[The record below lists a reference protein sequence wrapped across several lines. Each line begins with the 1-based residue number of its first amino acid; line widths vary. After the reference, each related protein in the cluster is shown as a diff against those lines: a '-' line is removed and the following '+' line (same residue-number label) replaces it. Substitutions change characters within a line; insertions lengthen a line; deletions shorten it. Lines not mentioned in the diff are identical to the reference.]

1 MIKALYLLPFAL
13 YLLFNSSRGYAL
25 TLPGR
30 PDSLNVPVAAE
41 MAEILQT
48 YRINKSI
55 FDLLAR
61 RYSKYS
67 IVVTALQRQFAADDS
82 VTLVKVLSIVNTWGW
97 KGAAHYGEAG
107 PWVLLIT
114 FMHASITTQKK
125 YFAFLERAA
134 KQGLLPPE
142 GFAII
147 ADQIA
152 LQETGYQIYGTQMR
166 QPHGVSKIYEPL
178 PIVNPDELN
187 NRRGTLGLSSYDH
200 YLLHYT
206 PAMLERYCLYR

>member
-1 MIKALYLLPFAL
+1 MKAIHLLLLALYLLS
-13 YLLFNSSRGYAL
+13 NSERSYAL
-25 TLPGR
+25 TAR
-30 PDSLNVPVAAE
+30 HDSLNIPVAAE

-61 RYSKYS
+61 RYGKYS
-67 IVVTALQRQFAADDS
+67 AVVTTLQRQFAADDS
-82 VTLVKVLSIVNTWGW
+82 ITLVKVLSIVNTWGW

-107 PWVLLIT
+107 PWVLLIS
-114 FMHASITTQKK
+114 FMHAGITTQKK

-134 KQGLLPPE
+134 KKGSLPPE

-152 LQETGYQIYGTQMR
+152 LQETGYQIYGSQMKPTR
-166 QPHGVSKIYEPL
+166 GAIKLYEPL

-187 NRRGTLGLSSYDH
+187 NRRGALGLSSYDH
-200 YLLHYT
+200 YLLHYS
-206 PAMLERYCLYR
+206 PAMVEPYCLYR

>member
-1 MIKALYLLPFAL
+1 MIKALHLLLLAL
-13 YLLFNSSRGYAL
+13 YLLFNSGRSYAL
-25 TLPGR
+25 TAR
-30 PDSLNVPVAAE
+30 PDSLNIPVAAE

-55 FDLLAR
+55 FDLLTR
-61 RYSKYS
+61 RYGKYS
-67 IVVTALQRQFAADDS
+67 AVVTALKNQFCADDS
-82 VTLVKVLSIVNTWGW
+82 ITLVKVLSIVNTWGW

-114 FMHASITTQKK
+114 FMHAALPIQKK

-134 KQGLLPPE
+134 KQGLLPPD
-142 GFAII
+142 GFAMI

-152 LQETGYQIYGTQMR
+152 LQETGYQIYGTQMKPTR
-166 QPHGVSKIYEPL
+166 GVVKLYEPL

-187 NRRGTLGLSSYDH
+187 NRRGALGLSSYDH
-200 YLLHYT
+200 YLLHYS
-206 PAMLERYCLYR
+206 PAITEPYCLYR

>member
-1 MIKALYLLPFAL
+1 MIKALYLLALAL
-13 YLLFNSSRGYAL
+13 YLLFNGSRGYAL

-67 IVVTALQRQFAADDS
+67 VVVTALQRQFAADDS

-114 FMHASITTQKK
+114 FMHAGITTQKK
-125 YFAFLERAA
+125 YFALLEHAA

-142 GFAII
+142 GFAMI

-152 LQETGYQIYGTQMR
+152 LQETGYQIYGTQMKPNR
-166 QPHGVSKIYEPL
+166 GAVKLYEPL

-187 NRRGTLGLSSYDH
+187 NRRGALGLTSYDH
-200 YLLHYT
+200 YLLHYS
-206 PAMLERYCLYR
+206 PAMAEPYCLYH